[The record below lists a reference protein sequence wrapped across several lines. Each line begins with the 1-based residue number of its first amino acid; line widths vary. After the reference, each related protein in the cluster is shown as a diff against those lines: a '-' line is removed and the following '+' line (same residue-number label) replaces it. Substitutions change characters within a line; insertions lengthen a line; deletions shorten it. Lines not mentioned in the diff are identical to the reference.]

1 MTLRSLDRE
10 ILRLAV
16 PALGALVAEPLFL
29 MTDTALVGHL
39 GQVPLAA
46 LGIAGTIVQT
56 VIGLLV
62 FLAYATTPMVARL
75 LGAGDR
81 KGAVHA
87 GIDGMWLAVGIG
99 CVLIVLGVFLTPTAV
114 SVFPSSA
121 AVATAAGHYV
131 FVSLAGMP
139 AMLLVI
145 AASGLLRGL
154 QDTKTPLLVAGSGFA
169 ANAVLNAI
177 LIYPVGLGI
186 VGSALGTVA
195 AQWGMAL
202 WYIVIAVRA
211 ARRAGASLRPG
222 LRGIRV
228 SAGAGG
234 WLLMRTASLRAG
246 ILLTVSAAA
255 GFGVV
260 QLAAYQVITTIF
272 STLSFALD
280 ALAIAGQAMI
290 GHGLGRGDVAG
301 VRAATSRLL
310 VWGIGS
316 GIVGGVVIAAL
327 APVFGFVFSSDPDV
341 RHAIFVTA
349 FVLAIGVPL
358 AGYVFVLDGVLIG
371 AGDARYLALTGV
383 VNLACYLPL
392 LGIVVWAGPTGDAAL
407 VWLWVAFGLGYM
419 GARAVTLGLRSR
431 SDRWIVTGT

>member
-1 MTLRSLDRE
+1 MRSLDRE

-62 FLAYATTPMVARL
+62 FLAYATTPAVARM
-75 LGAGDR
+75 LGSGDR

-87 GIDGMWLAVGIG
+87 GIDGMWLALGIG
-99 CVLIVLGVFLTPTAV
+99 CVLVVLGIFLVP
-114 SVFPSSA
+114 A
-121 AVATAAGHYV
+121 AVAIFPAGAAVAEAARQYV

-154 QDTKTPLLVAGSGFA
+154 QDTKTPLIVAGAGFA
-169 ANAVLNAI
+169 ANAGLNAV
-177 LIYPVGLGI
+177 LIYPAGLGI
-186 VGSALGTVA
+186 VGSALGTVL
-195 AQWGMAL
+195 AQWAMAL
-202 WYIVIAVRA
+202 AYIVIAVRA
-211 ARRAGASLRPG
+211 ARRDGASLRPG

-234 WLLMRTASLRAG
+234 WLLLRTASLRAG
-246 ILLTVSAAA
+246 ILLTVSAAS

-272 STLSFALD
+272 STLAFALD
-280 ALAIAGQAMI
+280 ALAIAGQAMV
-290 GHGLGRGDVAG
+290 GHGLGAGDVRR
-301 VRAATSRLL
+301 VRATTSRLL
-310 VWGIGS
+310 WWGIGS
-316 GIVGGVVIAAL
+316 GILGGVVIAAL
-327 APVFGFVFSSDPDV
+327 APVFGAVFSSDPHV

-371 AGDARYLALTGV
+371 AGDARYLALTGL

-392 LGIVVWAGPTGDAAL
+392 LGIVLWARPSGDAAL
-407 VWLWVAFGLGYM
+407 VWLWAAFGIGYI

-431 SDRWIVTGT
+431 TDRWIVTGT